1 MMKNNELNQYK
12 LRRFKELVK
21 SDILNNEY
29 VFKSFTVNVSSNP
42 DTDHRTVNISL
53 KSIDKDVAKFNG
65 IIIVNNLDVNP
76 SRYRFR
82 VSMLPPNKEVSFVN
96 KFDNT
101 NIIVTL
107 SKNELVYDSV
117 ITFNSRKDSIE
128 FVRELLFA
136 LINMEYTIHK
146 N

>member
-76 SRYRFR
+76 SKYRFK